1 MSKLDDSL
9 SKEYFNNVKSEIVRR
24 LRNTL
29 YNEITFSGNYKS
41 CCVGIVDAVDSTSVT
56 AKLVN
61 GKLCKYY
68 SIFLNAMSVII
79 KEFGGMVIKNVGDSL
94 LYYFPGT
101 SDGCS
106 NSALKDVLECSM
118 TMIESD
124 TIINEKMQHEDLP
137 SVNYRVSVDYGNV
150 MIAKSLNSVTDDI
163 FGSTVNLC
171 AKINSK
177 IAPNSIAIGGDM
189 HQIVKNFVGYNFN
202 LLTSYSSGLR
212 LDYPIY
218 SITRSRTRKWFS
230 SY

>member
-1 MSKLDDSL
+1 MSKLPNSQTE
-9 SKEYFNNVKSEIVRR
+9 EYNNNIKSELARYIK
-24 LRNTL
+24 NTL

-41 CCVGIVDAVDSTSVT
+41 CCVGIVDVVDSTSTT

-68 SIFLNAMSVII
+68 SIFLNVMSVII
-79 KEFGGMVIKNVGDSL
+79 KEFGGEVIKNIGDSL

-101 SDGCS
+101 LDGCS
-106 NSALKDVLECSM
+106 NSALKDTLECSIA
-118 TMIESD
+118 MIESNI
-124 TIINEKMQHEDLP
+124 IINEKMRDEDLP
-137 SVNYRVSVDYGNV
+137 LVNYRVSVDYGNV

-177 IAPNSIAIGGDM
+177 IVPNSIAIGGDL
-189 HQIVKNFVGYNFN
+189 HQIVKNFVGYDFN
-202 LLTSYSSGLR
+202 LITSYSAGLK

-218 SITRSRTRKWFS
+218 SVTRSKTKKWFS
-230 SY
+230 S

>member
-1 MSKLDDSL
+1 MSKLHNSQPE
-9 SKEYFNNVKSEIVRR
+9 EYFNNIKSELVRR
-24 LRNTL
+24 LRSTI

-41 CCVGIVDAVDSTSVT
+41 CCVGIVDAVNSTNTT

-79 KEFGGMVIKNVGDSL
+79 KEFGGVVVKNVGDSL

-106 NSALKDVLECSM
+106 NSALKDMLECSIS
-118 TMIESD
+118 MIESN
-124 TIINEKMQHEDLP
+124 TIINEKMQEEDLP

-150 MIAKSLNSVTDDI
+150 MIAKSSNSVIDDI

-177 IAPNSIAIGGDM
+177 TMSNSIAMGGDL
-189 HQIVKNFVGYNFN
+189 HQIVKNFVGYDFN
-202 LLTSYSSGLR
+202 LIMSYSSGLK

-218 SITRSRTRKWFS
+218 SVTRSKTRKWFS
-230 SY
+230 